1 MSYFIEIMEFMKENN
16 LSSIN
21 TCMICT
27 VESFHRDTVDVITK
41 TGHKLIGLPISRRK
55 YKEDGVV
62 KVEETFYEKGDKV
75 VVIFSDEALDNIGE
89 RKHDLVDGIVIGV
102 I

>member
-1 MSYFIEIMEFMKENN
+1 MSYFVEIMENMHERN
-16 LSSIN
+16 LSSIH
-21 TCMICT
+21 TCKICT
-27 VESFHRDTVDVITK
+27 IESFNGSTVDVITN
-41 TGHKLIGLPISRRK
+41 TGNKLIGLPIMRRK
-55 YKEDGVV
+55 YKENGIV

-75 VVIFSDEALDNIGE
+75 VVIFSDEPLDEIGE